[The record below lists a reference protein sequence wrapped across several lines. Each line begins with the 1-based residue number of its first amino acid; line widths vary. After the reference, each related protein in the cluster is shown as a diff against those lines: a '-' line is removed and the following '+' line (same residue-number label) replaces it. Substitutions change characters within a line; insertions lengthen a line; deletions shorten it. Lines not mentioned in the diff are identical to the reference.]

1 METSSK
7 REGWKHQAVA
17 GSNAGTPVTHEALHG
32 RTLTL
37 EVARLRAPEAGGQ
50 LLQSLRQG
58 AHHVA
63 KQPLFLLRAG
73 PAGLAGQCLHGTLAP
88 VEELGEQVA
97 LTAGR
102 RVCGGMA
109 QGAPRPLRSPARVRH
124 TALCPDRLAPRT
136 AKRSMLS
143 RTWTNGACV
152 RVRVRACAR
161 TLCASLLTAFFSFSP
176 DNHPKRQVL
185 LLSLPFYRREHWSPR
200 D

>member
-1 METSSK
+1 MFLSCSFLDENDLTPCRRGFNLGMVSHWGRKGAPFCSVKVGMCSK
-7 REGWKHQAVA
+7 ANNERHRTKWRLVAKEKGKNTKLLQAL
-17 GSNAGTPVTHEALHG
+17 TPEPPLLNEALHG

-73 PAGLAGQCLHGTLAP
+73 PTGLAGQCLHRTLAP

-102 RVCGGMA
+102 RVGVVVA

-124 TALCPDRLAPRT
+124 TELCPDRLAPRT
-136 AKRSMLS
+136 AKRSMLN
-143 RTWTNGACV
+143 RT
-152 RVRVRACAR
+152 
-161 TLCASLLTAFFSFSP
+161 
-176 DNHPKRQVL
+176 
-185 LLSLPFYRREHWSPR
+185 
-200 D
+200 